1 VNGGNNAKSPLWGI
15 FGTMLALSDN
25 RTMPIMLTW
34 VCRECGDGNLPPDIF
49 QEVEQAETNEEVRR
63 VLAMHEV
70 LVKVCQVCEMQNTAA
85 T

>member
-1 VNGGNNAKSPLWGI
+1 
-15 FGTMLALSDN
+15 
-25 RTMPIMLTW
+25 MLTW
-34 VCRECGDGNLPPDIF
+34 ICRECGDGNLPPNIF
-49 QEVEQAETNEEVRR
+49 QEVEEAETNEEVRR